1 MRTLRFASTV
11 ALSLALATSFVGC
24 AAEGSSPTPSSAGSS
39 SPGESQGSASATGA
53 PTPTATEPACD
64 TVDSNAVVL
73 TAVRT
78 LPAPEG
84 LESAKWDESNVDT
97 SGFDPCAELSWAV
110 VSLEMATVSSP
121 TAVLLFHDGSYLGTT
136 TSEEYGFTPRVER
149 TAPGAIS
156 VTYPFLQGN
165 ESNAEASGRATASYT
180 WNDSTQSVDM
190 AGETP
195 PA

>member
-1 MRTLRFASTV
+1 M
-11 ALSLALATSFVGC
+11 
-24 AAEGSSPTPSSAGSS
+24 
-39 SPGESQGSASATGA
+39 
-53 PTPTATEPACD
+53 
-64 TVDSNAVVL
+64 
-73 TAVRT
+73 
-78 LPAPEG
+78 
-84 LESAKWDESNVDT
+84 

-156 VTYPFLQGN
+156 VTYPFVQGN

-195 PA
+195 PV